1 MFENEIAIVILNFNG
16 EVHLRNF
23 LPSVLA
29 NSQNATIY
37 VIDNAS
43 TDASIALLKEKFP
56 TIRIIQ
62 NESNAGFA
70 EGYNKGLSQIN
81 EHHPYFVLLNSD
93 VEVTNGWLTPMYNL
107 FKGNPSVVAVQ
118 PKILSYA
125 NKSKFEHAGA
135 AGGFIDK
142 FYFPFCRGRIFDELE
157 TDNSQYDTTME
168 VAWTSGAAMMVKA
181 KEFFEIGG
189 FDQDFFAHMEEI
201 DWCLRAQTL
210 GYTLMFCPDSTVYH
224 LGGGTMPYSS
234 PFKTYLNFRNNLSM
248 IIKNHQGWLF
258 PLLFVRMALDGLAAF
273 KFLFEGNF
281 YLFWVVFK
289 SHMYTYKNLQKNLQ
303 KRRLIKQNKKKPLL
317 YYKGSIVWGFYIMK
331 TKTYR
336 SLNKRRF
343 EL

>member
-93 VEVTNGWLTPMYNL
+93 VEVTNGWLTPMYKL

-118 PKILSYA
+118 PKILSFT

-168 VAWTSGAAMMVKA
+168 VSWTSGAAMMVKA
-181 KEFFEIGG
+181 KEFIEIGG
-189 FDQDFFAHMEEI
+189 FDPDFFAHMEEI

-210 GYTLMFCPDSTVYH
+210 GYTLMFCPESTVYH

-273 KFLFEGNF
+273 KFLSEGKF

-331 TKTYR
+331 TKNYR

>member
-70 EGYNKGLSQIN
+70 DGYNKGLAQITDP
-81 EHHPYFVLLNSD
+81 HSYFVLLNSD
-93 VEVTNGWLTPMYNL
+93 VEVTNGWLKPMHAL
-107 FKGNPSVVAVQ
+107 FKDNPTIVAVQ
-118 PKILSYA
+118 PKILSYTQ
-125 NKSKFEHAGA
+125 KTKFEHAGA

-142 FYFPFCRGRIFDELE
+142 YYFPFCRGRIFDELE
-157 TDNSQYDTTME
+157 TDNSQYDTKTE
-168 VAWTSGAAMMVKA
+168 VAWTSGAAMMVRA
-181 KEFFEIGG
+181 KEFIEIGG
-189 FDQDFFAHMEEI
+189 FDPDFFAHMEEI
-201 DWCLRAQTL
+201 DWCLRAQSL
-210 GYTLMFCPDSTVYH
+210 GYTLMFCPESTVYH

-258 PLLFVRMALDGLAAF
+258 PLLFIRMSIDGFAAF
-273 KFLFEGNF
+273 KFLFDG
-281 YLFWVVFK
+281 
-289 SHMYTYKNLQKNLQ
+289 
-303 KRRLIKQNKKKPLL
+303 
-317 YYKGSIVWGFYIMK
+317 
-331 TKTYR
+331 
-336 SLNKRRF
+336 
-343 EL
+343 

>member
-43 TDASIALLKEKFP
+43 TDSSISLLKEKFP
-56 TIRIIQ
+56 SIRIIQ

-70 EGYNKGLSQIN
+70 DGYNKGLSQIN
-81 EHHPYFVLLNSD
+81 EHHPYFVFLNSD

-107 FKGNPSVVAVQ
+107 FKVNPSVVAVQ
-118 PKILSYA
+118 PKILSYT

-157 TDNSQYDTTME
+157 TDNSQYDTTIE

-181 KEFFEIGG
+181 KEFIEIGG
-189 FDQDFFAHMEEI
+189 FDPDFFAHMEEI
-201 DWCLRAQTL
+201 DWCLRAQSL
-210 GYTLMFCPDSTVYH
+210 GFTLMFCPESTVYH

-258 PLLFVRMALDGLAAF
+258 PLLFVRMTLDGLAAF
-273 KFLFEGNF
+273 KFLFEGKIS
-281 YLFWVVFK
+281 LLWSVFK
-289 SHMYTYKNLQKNLQ
+289 SHMYTYKNLQKNLK
-303 KRRLIKQNKKKPLL
+303 KRKQIKQNKKKSLL
-317 YYKGSIVWGFYIMK
+317 YYKGSIVWGFYVMK
-331 TKTYR
+331 TKNYR